1 MNSRANINIHYLRHN
16 EIDRQ
21 KWDKCILSSVNGI
34 IYAFSW
40 YLDIVCEGWQALVSN
55 DYEAV
60 MPLPAFRKY
69 GINYLAQPFFTQQ
82 LGVFSTKKMDE
93 ELITRFMLAIPP
105 KFKYIDLKLNTF
117 NLFNHPGFQVTRNV
131 TYEMDLIQPYN
142 QLYRKYAENTKR
154 NLKKAMQNKVYI
166 VKGLSANSLI
176 NLKKEYAI
184 HKLTESNYNT
194 IRKIMSFALRRR
206 IGYLYEAYTRENTLG
221 AAAFFLVSHNK
232 AIYLFAGSSEMGK
245 ENRAMFM
252 LADHFIR
259 ENAEK
264 NLTLDFEGSNNKN
277 VARFFAG
284 FGAHPCQ
291 YLSVKSNRL
300 PWYLRMVKR

>member
-142 QLYRKYAENTKR
+142 QLYRK
-154 NLKKAMQNKVYI
+154 
-166 VKGLSANSLI
+166 
-176 NLKKEYAI
+176 
-184 HKLTESNYNT
+184 
-194 IRKIMSFALRRR
+194 
-206 IGYLYEAYTRENTLG
+206 
-221 AAAFFLVSHNK
+221 
-232 AIYLFAGSSEMGK
+232 
-245 ENRAMFM
+245 
-252 LADHFIR
+252 
-259 ENAEK
+259 
-264 NLTLDFEGSNNKN
+264 
-277 VARFFAG
+277 
-284 FGAHPCQ
+284 
-291 YLSVKSNRL
+291 
-300 PWYLRMVKR
+300 